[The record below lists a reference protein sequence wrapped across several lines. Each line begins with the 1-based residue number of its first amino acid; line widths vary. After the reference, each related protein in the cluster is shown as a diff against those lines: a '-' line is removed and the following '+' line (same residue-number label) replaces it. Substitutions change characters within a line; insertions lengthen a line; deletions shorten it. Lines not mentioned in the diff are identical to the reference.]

1 MAAADRPV
9 MPEKEYRAILTAR
22 EQEILSGEADVSD
35 GYRFRVIA
43 RVRNKIERLESDL
56 DILDEY
62 HDTLGDEMREVV
74 CDE

>member
-1 MAAADRPV
+1 